1 MQQHPCAWRRGRLAA
16 IRECDVSEERPPAK
30 FLSREECAYC
40 VSVGERVCDDQ
51 GQPGMTATQCMQD
64 GLPEAFQNKQQA
76 RFFKPPRGP
85 LTASRTTLSLRQ
97 LAILLWQHGARYSGG
112 GMDMRSCLHAA
123 DVMRV

>member
-30 FLSREECAYC
+30 FLSREECAFC
-40 VSVGERVCDDQ
+40 VSVGEHVCDDQ

-64 GLPEAFQNKQQA
+64 ASRGFPEQTAGEI
-76 RFFKPPRGP
+76 FKPPPGP

-112 GMDMRSCLHAA
+112 GRDMRSCLHAA